1 MTIYFD
7 TVNIQLQR
15 QFLLFFC
22 FFSVQEC
29 LTPSPAVVRGRES
42 VREGGGRREV
52 VRYVELVM
60 EGRERGRGGEREVER
75 VREQLEMSQ
84 KTNNELSQKY
94 IAASEKVSGYI
105 TNVSL

>member
-1 MTIYFD
+1 M
-7 TVNIQLQR
+7 
-15 QFLLFFC
+15 
-22 FFSVQEC
+22 
-29 LTPSPAVVRGRES
+29 
-42 VREGGGRREV
+42 REGGGRREV

-94 IAASEKVSGYI
+94 IAASEKVSGVCDLWFYCES
-105 TNVSL
+105 VSSLRLTC